1 MLQYNL
7 IPAINKP
14 TCVMRHTATA
24 IDHIIRSTV
33 ISDIQHRSGI
43 IKTDISDHFQIVF
56 VLKTYQKK

>member
-1 MLQYNL
+1 
-7 IPAINKP
+7 
-14 TCVMRHTATA
+14 MRHTATA

-33 ISDIQHRSGI
+33 ISGIQHRSGI